1 MKEKKIERN
10 ERYKYLIFSLSLS
23 LYPSQKT
30 TIVLVLDDFL
40 HQNKHS
46 NHFN

>member
-23 LYPSQKT
+23 LSIKKT